1 MRTIKKV
8 ILYII
13 FIIISLIWSPLE
25 ALYMLLT
32 RSISYIAVLLIIIK
46 EQIEEL

>member
-1 MRTIKKV
+1 MKTIKKF

-32 RSISYIAVLLIIIK
+32 RDISYIAVLLIIFK